1 MSDTE
6 LAILVDRF
14 MRQIHMSLQA
24 KASGFDTE
32 NVGPGGG
39 MVLLTLADMGP
50 SEMHELTRRVA
61 RDKSQMT
68 RLMKSLETKGLLER
82 TTSKADA
89 RVSIVSLTP
98 FGNEVVDTLRRAVA
112 EAIGQVL
119 SPITE
124 QEKEQLKHLMRKA
137 LG

>member
-124 QEKEQLKHLMRKA
+124 QEKEQLKDLMRKA

>member
-98 FGNEVVDTLRRAVA
+98 LGNEVVDTLRRSVA

-119 SPITE
+119 SPITA
-124 QEKEQLKHLMRKA
+124 QEKEQLKDLMRKA

>member
-124 QEKEQLKHLMRKA
+124 QEKEQLKELMRKA

>member
-32 NVGPGGG
+32 NVGTGGG
-39 MVLLTLADMGP
+39 MELITLADMGP
-50 SEMHELTRRVA
+50 SEEHELTRRVA

-119 SPITE
+119 SPITA
-124 QEKEQLKHLMRKA
+124 QEKEQLKDLMRKA

>member
-24 KASGFDTE
+24 KAAGFDTE

-50 SEMHELTRRVA
+50 SEMQELTRRGA

>member
-119 SPITE
+119 SPITA
-124 QEKEQLKHLMRKA
+124 QEKEQLKDLMRKA